1 MRLFPSAL
9 GLLLSGSLS
18 TALRIP
24 VKQTKSP
31 HHVSKRSG
39 ATSFHRP
46 ILATAPKSDTDD
58 GEGDLNLSSF
68 HDLLYIANV
77 TVGGTEY
84 PLQLD
89 TGSSDL
95 WVKGESSPLPHT
107 NQTTYSLNIT
117 YGIGSTSGHI
127 AYTDVEFAGIKVKD
141 QAFIDATVASNPI
154 INYGVSGIV
163 GLGFTKLST
172 IDGAL
177 QKAGINDGKSLLYN
191 LFLENPDE
199 PNFIAFAL
207 QRTVEHEGDV
217 EGSFTVGEYEEE
229 YGDVVNSPK
238 IPTFPVADPMR
249 WTVLLDALLMGD
261 SSIPLSTTVQGA
273 PSDKA
278 VVMLD
283 SGTSYTY
290 APQAVCDAIYGTIQG
305 AQYNNNLGMWIVPC
319 DAEVDIA
326 LQFGSSVYPVHP
338 LDITPAN
345 VNDETMCVGSFIP
358 QTVSVGSGQFDW
370 LIGDNVMRSLYT
382 VYDFG
387 DFDSSGK
394 MGSPYMQLL
403 TLVDPNVA
411 SKEFHSIR
419 GGTPLTNIT
428 YNAQDV
434 SSTTGTSAVGAS
446 SVDVSSELSDTL
458 NKLQSYIPAM
468 LAILA
473 LNALVILLLAVA
485 VAVYLFRRRNRARAR
500 RNPGRSTAS
509 PMPLQRT
516 SSFGVVSNPGND
528 QLGTY
533 QPVSMALTEDTF
545 VPPTPAFSK
554 PGFEGNMLRA
564 PSSSLRAGDRP
575 NSIA

>member
-1 MRLFPSAL
+1 
-9 GLLLSGSLS
+9 
-18 TALRIP
+18 
-24 VKQTKSP
+24 
-31 HHVSKRSG
+31 
-39 ATSFHRP
+39 
-46 ILATAPKSDTDD
+46 
-58 GEGDLNLSSF
+58 
-68 HDLLYIANV
+68 
-77 TVGGTEY
+77 
-84 PLQLD
+84 
-89 TGSSDL
+89 
-95 WVKGESSPLPHT
+95 
-107 NQTTYSLNIT
+107 
-117 YGIGSTSGHI
+117 
-127 AYTDVEFAGIKVKD
+127 
-141 QAFIDATVASNPI
+141 
-154 INYGVSGIV
+154 
-163 GLGFTKLST
+163 
-172 IDGAL
+172 
-177 QKAGINDGKSLLYN
+177 
-191 LFLENPDE
+191 
-199 PNFIAFAL
+199 
-207 QRTVEHEGDV
+207 
-217 EGSFTVGEYEEE
+217 
-229 YGDVVNSPK
+229 
-238 IPTFPVADPMR
+238 
-249 WTVLLDALLMGD
+249 
-261 SSIPLSTTVQGA
+261 
-273 PSDKA
+273 
-278 VVMLD
+278 
-283 SGTSYTY
+283 
-290 APQAVCDAIYGTIQG
+290 
-305 AQYNNNLGMWIVPC
+305 
-319 DAEVDIA
+319 
-326 LQFGSSVYPVHP
+326 
-338 LDITPAN
+338 
-345 VNDETMCVGSFIP
+345 
-358 QTVSVGSGQFDW
+358 
-370 LIGDNVMRSLYT
+370 MRSLYT